1 MNDII
6 DNNYFKNYTH
16 YGEFMYQAKSWNKA
30 RRVVVK
36 IERKEGQLV
45 YNKSILGNIQ
55 SNRKDT
61 FVRRN
66 EIDL

>member
-1 MNDII
+1 
-6 DNNYFKNYTH
+6 
-16 YGEFMYQAKSWNKA
+16 MYQAKSWNKA